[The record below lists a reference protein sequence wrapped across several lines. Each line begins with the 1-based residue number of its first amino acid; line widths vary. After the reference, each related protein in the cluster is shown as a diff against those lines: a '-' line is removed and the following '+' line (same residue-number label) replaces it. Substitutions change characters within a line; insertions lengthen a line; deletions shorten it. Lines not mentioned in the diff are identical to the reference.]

1 MYEIGQGYWYLIW
14 ALQKGVGW
22 LVDWDYQSVLNW
34 QRVQAFGPDRLF
46 QAAASLNVWPNAE
59 EWRSRRLSSVLV
71 ALTPVSLC
79 GPHWQHGFK
88 NLPHPPPPLLLLLH
102 LHQLARVR
110 RTAIGWASTWLHIKA
125 RLNPPAH
132 LFLTLPLPV
141 HLPVQLH
148 LVGRLKAPLAG
159 PHSSPHR
166 IPQRLLLGI
175 CTTDRYTTMLNSS
188 SSAFSGANPQDATF
202 SLHYW
207 EWHIENLFPETSILI
222 ASQARS
228 FILFAYVA

>member
-1 MYEIGQGYWYLIW
+1 MRSV
-14 ALQKGVGW
+14 KGIDISFEPCKQVLAGW
-22 LVDWDYQSVLNW
+22 LIGIIKACSTGKECKLLGQTGFSRQLPLST
-34 QRVQAFGPDRLF
+34 FG
-46 QAAASLNVWPNAE
+46 QMQ
-59 EWRSRRLSSVLV
+59 SRRLSSVLV
-71 ALTPVSLC
+71 ASTPVSLC

-88 NLPHPPPPLLLLLH
+88 NLPHPPPPLLLLH
-102 LHQLARVR
+102 LHQLACVR

-188 SSAFSGANPQDATF
+188 PSAFSGANPQDATF

-207 EWHIENLFPETSILI
+207 EWHIENLFPETSI
-222 ASQARS
+222 
-228 FILFAYVA
+228 